1 MLASLLPLLACVDV
15 VDVGVENTDDVPA
28 WVQHDDEGAS
38 VGYWEAWQGY
48 ENPTWLEQ
56 YRRGLITPTEA
67 EMAGT
72 RQLLAGERLRLEVL
86 RGPNGP
92 ALMAH
97 ERQYIANRSGR
108 PPIHPWF
115 YSVPEAIV
123 QSQTLIE
130 GYIRQIEHYIEGK
143 PQRWWAMWDE
153 EEGRVMRGT
162 GSPPWDTLEQ
172 ASDTA
177 APLAFSSD
185 SCSEGPI
192 KVSAERLG
200 VSYEDAGRG
209 AVTISGTGRPT
220 SITITSPIW

>member
-1 MLASLLPLLACVDV
+1 MIHEEAQGSRLGLSCVMQFFL
-15 VDVGVENTDDVPA
+15 GRY
-28 WVQHDDEGAS
+28 HIS
-38 VGYWEAWQGY
+38 FS
-48 ENPTWLEQ
+48 
-56 YRRGLITPTEA
+56 RS
-67 EMAGT
+67 
-72 RQLLAGERLRLEVL
+72 L

-220 SITITSPIW
+220 SLTITSPMVNASGSAPSPRRQTRPRTGVRWKRMTPAGRRASATSHVAMMSRNPDS